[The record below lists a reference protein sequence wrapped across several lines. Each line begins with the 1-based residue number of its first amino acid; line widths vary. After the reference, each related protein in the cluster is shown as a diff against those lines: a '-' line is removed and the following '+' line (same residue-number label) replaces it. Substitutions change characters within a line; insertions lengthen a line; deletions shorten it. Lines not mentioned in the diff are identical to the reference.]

1 MLEFDGAP
9 ARRREQEAALRVDA
23 VGPEAAHRSRRSAS
37 AAAAL
42 AALLA
47 LASPAPASAQG
58 VEAVYRFYNH
68 ETGTHFYTTSIAERD
83 GVVGKF
89 PQFAYEGAAF
99 AAAAAGS
106 AGAVPVFR
114 FYNGNTG
121 THFYTA
127 SVSERDGLLAYYPQF
142 AYEGT
147 AWHALAADGGDGRTA
162 VFRFFNRNTGAHF
175 YTASA
180 AERDKV
186 VATYPH
192 FVYEGVAFF
201 VYPAA
206 SATVAPVVV
215 RASDAWRLLQQAT
228 FGPVPAELA
237 RAQALGPAAWIDDQF
252 AQPSSGYPD
261 AEYPYLSLDESAA
274 CSFSAARSSP
284 AYACA
289 RDQLTLFK
297 LRNQFFVNALTRPD
311 QLRQRVA
318 WALSQFFV
326 VSGMKDPDM
335 ETAYVQARWHQI
347 LFDEAF
353 GRFGTLLWRVT
364 MAPQMGHYLDLVDNA
379 KANPAKGTEPNENYA
394 RELLQ
399 LFTIGTVELA
409 ADGTPLT
416 DAAGAPVP
424 TYTQADVKAFARALT
439 GWTYAPYDAPQAKGP
454 NDKRYYARNMVAV
467 ENRHDAA
474 AKTLLKGVVAP
485 AGQSAAAD
493 VDLVLA
499 NLFLHPNVGPFFA
512 QHMIRQLVTGNPSP
526 AYVRRVAAAFA
537 DNGAGVR
544 GDMKAVVRAVLLD
557 PEARGDVRAEAN
569 YGMLREPV
577 LFVTALLRGL
587 NAASDGNRLYEPTRA
602 MGQDVYYAPSV
613 FNYYPAEYRIP
624 GTPLVAPQ
632 FGIHNTNTVLHRAN
646 FVYEMLDG
654 GGWGPDSE
662 LPGAIGTRVDLTPF
676 RAAAPSA
683 KDLVTLVNARLFG
696 GGMPLGLRD
705 EIYRAVAALPATSR
719 GDRARTA
726 LFLALTSFQF
736 QVIR

>member
-1 MLEFDGAP
+1 MGLHAP
-9 ARRREQEAALRVDA
+9 GSA
-23 VGPEAAHRSRRSAS
+23 SRR
-37 AAAAL
+37 AARLRALARGAL
-42 AALLA
+42 AAA
-47 LASPAPASAQG
+47 CAWATHVPASAQDAQ
-58 VEAVYRFYNH
+58 AVYRFYNH
-68 ETGTHFYTTSIAERD
+68 ETGTHFYTASVPERD
-83 GVVGKF
+83 GVVQRF

-99 AAAAAGS
+99 AAAAAGG

-114 FYNGNTG
+114 FYNGTTG
-121 THFYTA
+121 THFYTVSA
-127 SVSERDGLLAYYPQF
+127 SERDGILAYYPQF
-142 AYEGT
+142 AYEG
-147 AWHALAADGGDGRTA
+147 AAYHALAADGGDGRVP

-186 VATYPH
+186 VAAYPH
-192 FVYEGVAFF
+192 FVYEGIAFY

-206 SATVAPVVV
+206 RAAVAPVVV

-228 FGPVPAELA
+228 FGPTAAALA
-237 RAQALGPAAWIDDQF
+237 RAEALGPAAWIDEQF
-252 AQPSSGYPD
+252 AQPPSGYPD

-274 CSFSAARSSP
+274 CSFSAARSSA

-297 LRNQFFVNALTRPD
+297 LRNQFFVNALARPD

-347 LFDEAF
+347 LFEEAF
-353 GRFGTLLWRVT
+353 GRFGPLLWRVT
-364 MAPQMGHYLDLVDNA
+364 MSPAMGHYLDLVDNA
-379 KANPAKGTEPNENYA
+379 KANPAKGTEPNENFA
-394 RELLQ
+394 RELMQ
-399 LFTIGTVELA
+399 LFTIGTVELG

-454 NDKRYYARNMVAV
+454 NDDRYYARNMVAR
-467 ENRHDAA
+467 ESRHDTG

-485 AGQSAAAD
+485 AGQSTAAD
-493 VDLVLA
+493 ADLVLA
-499 NLFLHPNVGPFFA
+499 NLFLHPNVPPFFA
-512 QHMIRQLVTGNPSP
+512 QHMIRQLVTSNPSP

-557 PEARGDVRAEAN
+557 PEARGDVKTDAS

-587 NAASDGNRLYEPTRA
+587 DAASDGNRLYEPARA

-613 FNYYPAEYRIP
+613 FNYYPAEHRLP
-624 GTPLVAPQ
+624 GTSLVAPQ

-662 LPGAIGTRVDLTPF
+662 LPGAIGTKVDLTPF

-683 KDLVTLVNARLFG
+683 SQLVTLVNARLFG

-719 GDRARTA
+719 SARARTA

-736 QVIR
+736 QVMR